1 MFAGWLLGPALLVLV
16 LELGRDTGM
25 LAIRRHLSVISLTPK
40 QITDIDTTHQSWK
53 LSSLF
58 AGNGK
63 EITGASAMA
72 NAVRMNVC
80 LT

>member
-1 MFAGWLLGPALLVLV
+1 MFSGWLLGPALLVLV
-16 LELGRDTGM
+16 LELGRDTG
-25 LAIRRHLSVISLTPK
+25 ILTPK
-40 QITDIDTTHQSWK
+40 QITDIDTTHPSWK

-72 NAVRMNVC
+72 NAVRMSVC